1 MTLMD
6 IDLSPW
12 HALMYIIGEVTVL
25 FIIGVL
31 LASFVLVVISLY
43 SIKKGHL
50 YFPRLIKAGLVFLEG
65 FMKAFFRLL
74 GLEDREMLTFLIKI
88 HNTMNTSAFSRVP
101 ISERA
106 AFFPQCLRSA
116 KCPAHLTPEG
126 LKCVNCGQCTVG
138 EARILLE
145 KLGYRVFIIP
155 GSSFIKRMVKKYH
168 PKAIIGVGCLTE
180 VKEGIDMAD
189 KIGLVAMGV
198 VTLKEGCVETLVSWQ
213 DVYDVATLGL
223 DPASVPEDLH
233 ALAG

>member
-1 MTLMD
+1 MD
-6 IDLSPW
+6 FDLGTW
-12 HALMYIIGEVTVL
+12 HNLMYVIGEVTVI
-25 FIIGVL
+25 FILGVL

-50 YFPRLIKAGLVFLEG
+50 YLPRLIKAGIVFLEG

-74 GLEDREMLTFLIKI
+74 GLEDKEMLTFFIKI
-88 HNTMNTSAFSRVP
+88 HNTMNANAFSRVP
-101 ISERA
+101 LSERA
-106 AFFPQCLRSA
+106 VFVPQCLRSA

-138 EARILLE
+138 EARSLLE
-145 KLGYRVFIIP
+145 KLGYRIFIIP

-189 KIGLVAMGV
+189 KIGLIAMGV

-213 DVYDVATLGL
+213 DIYDVAMLGL

>member
-6 IDLSPW
+6 IDLSQW

>member
-1 MTLMD
+1 M
-6 IDLSPW
+6 
-12 HALMYIIGEVTVL
+12 
-25 FIIGVL
+25 
-31 LASFVLVVISLY
+31 
-43 SIKKGHL
+43 
-50 YFPRLIKAGLVFLEG
+50 
-65 FMKAFFRLL
+65 
-74 GLEDREMLTFLIKI
+74 
-88 HNTMNTSAFSRVP
+88 
-101 ISERA
+101 
-106 AFFPQCLRSA
+106 
-116 KCPAHLTPEG
+116 
-126 LKCVNCGQCTVG
+126 NCGQCTVG
-138 EARILLE
+138 QARILLE

>member
-6 IDLSPW
+6 IDLSQW
-12 HALMYIIGEVTVL
+12 HNLMYIVGEVTVL
-25 FIIGVL
+25 FIIGIL

-88 HNTMNTSAFSRVP
+88 HNTMNASAFSGVP
-101 ISERA
+101 LSERA

>member
-1 MTLMD
+1 MD
-6 IDLSPW
+6 IDLSQW
-12 HALMYIIGEVTVL
+12 HDLMYIIGEVTVL

-88 HNTMNTSAFSRVP
+88 HNTMNASAFSGVP

-213 DVYDVATLGL
+213 DVYDVAILGL

>member
-6 IDLSPW
+6 IDLSQW

-223 DPASVPEDLH
+223 DPAS
-233 ALAG
+233 